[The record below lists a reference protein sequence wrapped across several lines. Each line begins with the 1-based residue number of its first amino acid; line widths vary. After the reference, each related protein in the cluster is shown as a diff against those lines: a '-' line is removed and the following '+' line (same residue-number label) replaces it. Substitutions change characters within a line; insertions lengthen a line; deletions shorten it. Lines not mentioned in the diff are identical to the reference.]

1 MKFCQIIFLVLLL
14 IDISSCDS
22 CSWTQT
28 LNKVSKVA
36 DCKDLSLDD
45 DEKHC
50 CYLEGK
56 KDDKDVKGCFP
67 LTEDDYK
74 DMKKTIKDIEKQN
87 NADVDKLDCKSFY
100 LQIGIISLIFLI
112 L

>member
-1 MKFCQIIFLVLLL
+1 MKFCQIIFLVLLM
-14 IDISSCDS
+14 IDIISCDH

-28 LNKVSKVA
+28 LGKVSKVA

-45 DEKHC
+45 NEKHC

-74 DMKKTIKDIEKQN
+74 DMKKTIKEIEKQN

>member
-1 MKFCQIIFLVLLL
+1 MKFCQIIFLVLLM
-14 IDISSCDS
+14 IDISSCGA
-22 CSWTQT
+22 CSWDKT
-28 LNKVSKVA
+28 LDKVSEVA

-50 CYLEGK
+50 CYLEGELN
-56 KDDKDVKGCFP
+56 DKDVKGCFP
-67 LTEDDYK
+67 LSEDQYK
-74 DMKKTIKDIEKQN
+74 DMKKTIKDIENQN
-87 NADVDKLDCKSFY
+87 KAEVDKLDCKSFY